1 MLASSLID
9 HPVQKNLRT
18 RMNMENK
25 FTKEDLIS
33 SPEKS
38 RHGKKNQ
45 AWIKHMIETVGVLL
59 RKRGFQEMSV
69 YQAVVL
75 VLGMITL
82 LVLEYIYGIRLFII
96 LGVVGITLSAFLAL
110 MYLGKK

>member
-1 MLASSLID
+1 
-9 HPVQKNLRT
+9 
-18 RMNMENK
+18 MENK

-33 SPEKS
+33 SPETS

-45 AWIKHMIETVGVLL
+45 EWIKHVIETVGVLL
-59 RKRGFQEMSV
+59 RKRGFQEMTV
-69 YQAVVL
+69 YQEVVL

-82 LVLEYIYGIRLFII
+82 LVLEYIYGIRLSII
-96 LGVVGITLSAFLAL
+96 LGVVGITLPAFLAP

>member
-1 MLASSLID
+1 
-9 HPVQKNLRT
+9 
-18 RMNMENK
+18 MENK

-33 SPEKS
+33 PPETS
-38 RHGKKNQ
+38 RHGKKSQ
-45 AWIKHMIETVGVLL
+45 GWIKHVIETVGVLL
-59 RKRGFQEMSV
+59 RKRGFQEMTV

-82 LVLEYIYGIRLFII
+82 LVLEYIYGIRLSII
-96 LGVVGITLSAFLAL
+96 LGGVGMTLSAFLAA